1 MLENNNKNETV
12 KIDVDLLKTLTPI
25 ELKRKNKD
33 IKSFKNIK
41 IEEIENLADL
51 YTPLPEVIKKQYFEK
66 LENWT
71 SSLKDLKEIKAN
83 IFLHSL
89 RTIINIYSLLKFKEH
104 NLSNW
109 SLYKEIIEL
118 FIRSLNKQSCKLEQ
132 EKVNLSFDKYFLKE
146 IEFNI
151 LNDKAD
157 ILLEEII
164 KTINL
169 PLI

>member
-66 LENWT
+66 LEN
-71 SSLKDLKEIKAN
+71 
-83 IFLHSL
+83 
-89 RTIINIYSLLKFKEH
+89 
-104 NLSNW
+104 
-109 SLYKEIIEL
+109 
-118 FIRSLNKQSCKLEQ
+118 
-132 EKVNLSFDKYFLKE
+132 
-146 IEFNI
+146 
-151 LNDKAD
+151 
-157 ILLEEII
+157 
-164 KTINL
+164 
-169 PLI
+169 